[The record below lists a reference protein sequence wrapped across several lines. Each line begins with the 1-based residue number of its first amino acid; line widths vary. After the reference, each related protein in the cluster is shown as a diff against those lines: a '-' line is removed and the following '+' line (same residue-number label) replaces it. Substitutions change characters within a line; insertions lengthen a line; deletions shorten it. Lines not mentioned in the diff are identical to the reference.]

1 MSASPVHSASPKRC
15 PSCKGRFP
23 ADFRVCP
30 RDATPLE
37 EAPEDAD
44 PLIGSVLSNT
54 YEIGR
59 TIGEGGMGRV
69 YEAVHQRLHNR
80 RYAIKVLHHE
90 HARQPDVVSRFQ
102 REAEA
107 ASALAHPNVLEVYDV
122 NRTPDGRPY
131 IVSELLEGEELG
143 RHLERLGRLELAAG
157 IGIVRQICRA
167 LGAAHARGV
176 VHRDMKPEN
185 VFLVTESGAPGMPST
200 LRAKVIDFG
209 ISKVGDSKGTLTKTG
224 VVIGTP
230 AYMPPEQAR
239 GNHVDHRADIY
250 AVGAILY
257 RVLTGQKPF
266 DGGDVVATLTSVVV
280 DEPTRPSTIERT
292 ISPGLELVIQK
303 AMAKDP
309 GERYASLAELEAAL
323 AEHDPAG
330 ALSSPSLQPALAQPE
345 AGTARTLLDA
355 TPRPGSSAS
364 VEHRIEARV
373 DSRNIAGARSS
384 LVLWSVGGALW
395 VFLGLIDSLAS
406 TVRLLRGKGDLTATE
421 MTLSVGGALALLL
434 TPAVFWVRHLN
445 KRVWPSTPRAVD
457 TAVALR
463 KALIASCVAY
473 GLCMLGGHVFS
484 TLINPQLGFEGW
496 LGWPVLAYVAALLSL
511 VTSWMMRR
519 SS

>member
-1 MSASPVHSASPKRC
+1 MSASPAKSASPKRC
-15 PSCKGRFP
+15 PTCKGRFP

-37 EAPEDAD
+37 EAPADAD
-44 PLIGSVLSNT
+44 PLIGSVLSDT
-54 YEIGR
+54 YEVVR
-59 TIGEGGMGRV
+59 AIGEGGMGRV
-69 YEAVHQRLHNR
+69 YEAVHRRLHNR

-122 NRTPDGRPY
+122 DRTPDGRPY
-131 IVSELLEGEELG
+131 MVAELLEGEELG
-143 RHLERLGRLELAAG
+143 RHLERLGRLELAAA

-185 VFLVTESGAPGMPST
+185 VFLVTEAGAPGMPGT
-200 LRAKVIDFG
+200 VRAKVIDFG
-209 ISKVGDSKGTLTKTG
+209 ISKLGDSKGTLTKTG

-239 GNHVDHRADIY
+239 GSHVDHRADIY

-257 RVLTGQKPF
+257 RTLTGQKPF
-266 DGGDVVATLTSVVV
+266 DGSDVVATLTSVVV
-280 DEPTRPSTIERT
+280 DEPTRPSTLEHT

-303 AMAKDP
+303 AMAKEP
-309 GERYASLAELEAAL
+309 GERYASFAELEAAL

-330 ALSSPSLQPALAQPE
+330 TPSPPSFQPALAQPE
-345 AGTARTLLDA
+345 AGTAHTLLDP
-355 TPRPGSSAS
+355 TPRAGSSPS
-364 VEHRIEARV
+364 V
-373 DSRNIAGARSS
+373 DTRNIAGARSS
-384 LVLWSVGGALW
+384 LVLWSIGGALW
-395 VFLGLIDSLAS
+395 VFFGLIDSLAS
-406 TVRLLRGKGDLTATE
+406 VVRLLRGRGDLTPTE

-434 TPAVFWVRHLN
+434 TPAVFWVRHLS

-457 TAVALR
+457 AAAALR
-463 KALIASCVAY
+463 TALLASCVAY
-473 GLCMLGGHVFS
+473 GLCLLGGHIFA
-484 TLINPQLGFEGW
+484 TLINPSLALEGW
-496 LGWPVLAYVAALLSL
+496 LGWPVIAYGAALLAL
-511 VTSWMMRR
+511 VTSWLLRR
-519 SS
+519 AR